1 MFSIDK
7 NKDNLSVKTRDMNR
21 AIDSLSEEMKAVDW
35 YQQRADVT
43 ADMNLKG
50 VLLHNMNE
58 ELEHAAMLL
67 EWIRQQSP
75 QFSKELKKYLFSDS
89 ADISKME

>member
-1 MFSIDK
+1 MSSVDK
-7 NKDNLSVKTRDMNR
+7 NKALSVKTQDMNR
-21 AIDSLSEEMKAVDW
+21 AIDSLNEEMKAVDW

-43 ADMNLKG
+43 TDENLKG

-58 ELEHAAMLL
+58 ELEHAAMLI

-89 ADISKME
+89 EDISKME